1 MPPAINR
8 MMTPAEWGL
17 LITLALLWGGSYFYI
32 AIAIKVLP
40 ALTIVAFRVV
50 LGAALLYLAV
60 RATGAAM
67 PRDGASWRAYFVMG
81 FLNNVVPFSLIAWA
95 QGHVA
100 SGLAAILNA
109 TTPLFAVVFAHY
121 LTGDERMTG
130 GRVAGLIVGFAGVVV
145 MIGPDALGG
154 MNSDLMAELALL
166 LASVFYAVSPI
177 YARRFGRAGHAPIV
191 SATGQFTAAAV
202 MMVPLTLVIDR
213 PWTLPVPGAEV
224 WAALIALAAL
234 SSAVAYIIYY
244 RLLKTAGA
252 VNLLLVTFLVP
263 VSAILLGAVFLH
275 ERLALADFAGMGLI
289 ALGLAAIDGRPLRLL
304 TLGRSQA

>member
-1 MPPAINR
+1 MPPTVNR
-8 MMTPAEWGL
+8 TMTPAEWAL
-17 LITLALLWGGSYFYI
+17 LVTLAVLWGGSYFYI

-40 ALTIVAFRVV
+40 AFTIVAFRVAV
-50 LGAALLYLAV
+50 GGALLYVAV

-95 QGHVA
+95 QSHVA

-121 LTGDERMTG
+121 LTGDERMTA
-130 GRVAGLIVGFAGVVV
+130 GRVGGLIVGFIGVVV

-154 MNSDLMAELALL
+154 MSTDLLAELALL

-191 SATGQFTAAAV
+191 SATGQFAAATV
-202 MMVPLTLVIDR
+202 MMVPLAVVIDR
-213 PWTLPVPGAEV
+213 PWALPMPGVNV
-224 WAALIALAAL
+224 WAALIALAVL

-275 ERLALADFAGMGLI
+275 ERLAVADFAGMALI
-289 ALGLAAIDGRPLRLL
+289 ALGLAGIDGRPLKLFAR
-304 TLGRSQA
+304 A

>member
-1 MPPAINR
+1 MPPTVNR
-8 MMTPAEWGL
+8 TMTPAEWAL
-17 LITLALLWGGSYFYI
+17 LVTLALLWGGSYFYI

-40 ALTIVAFRVV
+40 AFTIVAFRVIV
-50 LGAALLYLAV
+50 GAALLYGAV
-60 RATGAAM
+60 RATGHAM
-67 PRDGASWRAYFVMG
+67 PRDAATWRAYLVMG

-95 QGHVA
+95 QSHVA

-121 LTGDERMTG
+121 LTGDERMTA
-130 GRVAGLIVGFAGVVV
+130 GRIAGLVVGFVGVVV
-145 MIGPDALGG
+145 MIGPDALSGV
-154 MNSDLMAELALL
+154 STDLLAELALL
-166 LASVFYAVSPI
+166 TASVFYAVSPI

-191 SATGQFTAAAV
+191 SATGQFAAAAV
-202 MMVPLTLVIDR
+202 MMAPLALVIDR
-213 PWTLPVPGAEV
+213 PWTLPMPGLDV
-224 WAALIALAAL
+224 WAALIALATL

-275 ERLALADFAGMGLI
+275 ERLAAADFAGMGLI

-304 TLGRSQA
+304 ARARA

>member
-8 MMTPAEWGL
+8 TMSPAEWAL
-17 LITLALLWGGSYFYI
+17 LVTLALLWGGSYFYI
-32 AIAIKVLP
+32 AIAIKVVP
-40 ALTIVAFRVV
+40 AFTIVAFRVTV
-50 LGAALLYLAV
+50 AAALLYLAV
-60 RATGAAM
+60 RTTGAAM

-95 QGHVA
+95 QSHVA

-121 LTGDERMTG
+121 LTGDERMTA
-130 GRVAGLIVGFAGVVV
+130 GRVVGVVIGFAGVVV

-154 MNSDLMAELALL
+154 MNTDLMAELALL

-177 YARRFGRAGHAPIV
+177 YARRFSRAGHAPIV
-191 SATGQFTAAAV
+191 SATGQFAAAAV
-202 MMVPLTLVIDR
+202 MMVPLAFFIDK
-213 PWTLPVPGAEV
+213 PWTLPMPGLGV
-224 WAALIALAAL
+224 WAALIALATL
-234 SSAVAYIIYY
+234 SSAVAYIMYY
-244 RLLKTAGA
+244 QLLKTAGA

-304 TLGRSQA
+304 RLARA

>member
-1 MPPAINR
+1 MPPAVNR
-8 MMTPAEWGL
+8 TMTPAEWAL
-17 LITLALLWGGSYFYI
+17 LVTLALLWGGSYFYI

-40 ALTIVAFRVV
+40 AFTIVAFRVV
-50 LGAALLYLAV
+50 VGGTLLYLAV

-67 PRDGASWRAYFVMG
+67 PRDAAAWRGYLVMG

-95 QGHVA
+95 QSHVT

-121 LTGDERMTG
+121 LTGDERMTA
-130 GRVAGLIVGFAGVVV
+130 GRVAGVIIGFAGVIV

-154 MNSDLMAELALL
+154 LNADLMSELALL
-166 LASVFYAVSPI
+166 LASVFYALSPI

-191 SATGQFTAAAV
+191 SAMGQFAAASV
-202 MMVPLTLVIDR
+202 MMVPLAIFIDR
-213 PWTLPVPGAEV
+213 PWTLPMPGLDV
-224 WAALIALAAL
+224 WAALIALATL

-252 VNLLLVTFLVP
+252 VNLMLVTFLVP

-275 ERLALADFAGMGLI
+275 ERLALADFAGMALI
-289 ALGLAAIDGRPLRLL
+289 GLGLAAIDGRALRLL
-304 TLGRSQA
+304 ARAQA

>member
-1 MPPAINR
+1 MPSAANR
-8 MMTPAEWGL
+8 MMTPAEWAL

-40 ALTIVAFRVV
+40 ALTIVAFRVAV
-50 LGAALLYLAV
+50 GGALLYAAV
-60 RATGAAM
+60 RLTGHAM

-81 FLNNVVPFSLIAWA
+81 FLNNIVPFSLIAWA
-95 QGHVA
+95 QSHVE

-121 LTGDERMTG
+121 LTGDERMTP
-130 GRVAGLIVGFAGVVV
+130 GRVAGVIIGFIGVIV

-154 MNSDLMAELALL
+154 MNADLLAELALL
-166 LASVFYAVSPI
+166 AASVFYAVSPI

-191 SATGQFTAAAV
+191 SATGQFAAAAV
-202 MMVPLTLVIDR
+202 MMVPLALVIDK
-213 PWTLPVPGAEV
+213 PWTLAVPGIDV
-224 WAALIALAAL
+224 WAALIALATL

-263 VSAILLGAVFLH
+263 ASAILLGAVFLH
-275 ERLALADFAGMGLI
+275 ERLAAADFAGMALI
-289 ALGLAAIDGRPLRLL
+289 AVGLAAIDGRPLRML
-304 TLGRSQA
+304 TLGRGQA

>member
-1 MPPAINR
+1 MVV
-8 MMTPAEWGL
+8 
-17 LITLALLWGGSYFYI
+17 GG
-32 AIAIKVLP
+32 
-40 ALTIVAFRVV
+40 
-50 LGAALLYLAV
+50 ALLYAAV
-60 RATGAAM
+60 RLTGHAM

-81 FLNNVVPFSLIAWA
+81 LLNNVVPFSLIAWA
-95 QGHVA
+95 QSHVA

-109 TTPLFAVVFAHY
+109 TTPLFAVVLAHY

-130 GRVAGLIVGFAGVVV
+130 GRVAGLVIGFVGVVV

-154 MNSDLMAELALL
+154 MSTNLLAELALL
-166 LASVFYAVSPI
+166 LASIFYAVSPI

-191 SATGQFTAAAV
+191 SATGQFAAASV
-202 MMVPLTLVIDR
+202 IIVPLAFVIDR
-213 PWTLPVPGAEV
+213 PWTLAAPGLDV
-224 WAALIALAAL
+224 WAALIALAVL

-289 ALGLAAIDGRPLRLL
+289 ALGLRLS
-304 TLGRSQA
+304 TAGRSSCSPAPEAIQEKWKPLFRPECGN